1 MIDRKEALKKLDAIE
16 KKMNFLE
23 KHFRGDDEVGKPE
36 TTD

>member
-16 KKMNFLE
+16 KKMDFLE
-23 KHFRGDDEVGKPE
+23 KHFRGDDEVRQFE